1 MRSVLYIFISLVM
14 LVSCGKQQD
23 TNKQSAENVVL
34 EDSLYREQVNA
45 RYDSLESISKG
56 SNNEAKADDNAKK
69 SGPDSKDGDIDPK
82 DIFRLISFSKIF
94 YSLFIAAIGY
104 LIIRFLSN
112 VIGRFAERSAHH
124 RITIK
129 GLIPIV
135 RIFGWIMIFVVIIGA
150 VIQPPAAT
158 LYAIAAS
165 VAIAVGFA
173 AQDILKNM
181 FGGIMILFDRPFQ
194 LGDKIEVGDHYGEVV
209 EIGLR
214 STRVVTPGDSL
225 VSIPNGELM
234 NQPVSNANNGE
245 ANCQVEA
252 QIFLPLTADTQRI
265 RQVAIEAAQ
274 VSRFIYL
281 NKPIVVLFSNEL
293 KDRRSV
299 LKMSVKAYVSDI
311 RNEMPFKSDMTE
323 IIMRELLH
331 QHLIDPSEMF

>member
-1 MRSVLYIFISLVM
+1 MNRILIILLSGLLFFG
-14 LVSCGKQQD
+14 CKKENAG
-23 TNKQSAENVVL
+23 ENVTKPDIQTY
-34 EDSLYREQVNA
+34 DSLIDEQLEA
-45 RYDSLESISKG
+45 RYDSLE
-56 SNNEAKADDNAKK
+56 KAIQEKQTGKPEVKEDTKAAEE
-69 SGPDSKDGDIDPK
+69 GEIDPK

-94 YSLFIAAIGY
+94 YSLIIVLIGF

-112 VIGRFAERSAHH
+112 LIGRFAERSAYH

-135 RIFGWIMIFVVIIGA
+135 RIFGWIAIIVFIIGA
-150 VIQPPAAT
+150 VIQPPAT
-158 LYAIAAS
+158 TIYAIAAS

-194 LGDKIEVGDHYGEVV
+194 LGDKIQIGEHYGEVV

-214 STRVVTPGDSL
+214 STRIVTPGDSL

-234 NQPVSNANNGE
+234 NTAVSNANSGE
-245 ANCQVEA
+245 ANCQVQA
-252 QIFLPLTADTQRI
+252 DIFLPLTADTQRI

-281 NKPIVVLFSNEL
+281 NKPIAVLFTNEL
-293 KDRRSV
+293 KDRKSV
-299 LKMSVKAYVSDI
+299 LKMAVKAYVSDI
-311 RNEMPFKSDMTE
+311 RNEMAFKSDMTE
-323 IIMRELLH
+323 IVMRELLN
-331 QHLIDPSEMF
+331 QHLIDPKDMF

>member
-1 MRSVLYIFISLVM
+1 MNRILIILFSGLLFFG
-14 LVSCGKQQD
+14 CK
-23 TNKQSAENVVL
+23 KENAGEPVAQPDI
-34 EDSLYREQVNA
+34 ETYDSLIDEQLDA
-45 RYDSLESISKG
+45 RYDSLEKAVK
-56 SNNEAKADDNAKK
+56 AKQTQTEEPEVKEDAKTPEE
-69 SGPDSKDGDIDPK
+69 GEIDPK
-82 DIFRLISFSKIF
+82 EIFRLISFSKIL
-94 YSLFIAAIGY
+94 YSVVVVLIGF

-112 VIGRFAERSAHH
+112 LIARFAERSAHH

-135 RIFGWIMIFVVIIGA
+135 RIFGWIIIIVFIVGA
-150 VIQPPAAT
+150 IIQPPAT
-158 LYAIAAS
+158 TIYAIAAS

-194 LGDKIEVGDHYGEVV
+194 LGDKIQIGDHYGEVV

-234 NQPVSNANNGE
+234 NNSVSNANNGE
-245 ANCQVEA
+245 ANCQVQA
-252 QIFLPLTADTQRI
+252 DIYLPLTADTQRI

-281 NKPIVVLFSNEL
+281 NKPIAVLFSNEL

-299 LKMSVKAYVSDI
+299 MKMAVKAYVSDI
-311 RNEMPFKSDMTE
+311 RNEMAFKSDMTE
-323 IIMRELLH
+323 IIMRELLK
-331 QHLIDPSEMF
+331 QHLIDPKEMF